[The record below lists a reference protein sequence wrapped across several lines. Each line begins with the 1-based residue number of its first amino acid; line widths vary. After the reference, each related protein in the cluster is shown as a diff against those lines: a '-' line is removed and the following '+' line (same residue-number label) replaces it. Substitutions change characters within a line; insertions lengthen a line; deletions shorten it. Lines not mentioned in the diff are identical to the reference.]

1 MADNRARN
9 KSERL
14 LFNPYKGG
22 AVQQG
27 EMTTDKYGFL
37 PTSVWDIKK
46 SEGLVKYVADS
57 IGSGSFANKGKGAKK
72 GEKKLSLFNP
82 DVVMQILKYYTQE
95 GDIVYAPYG
104 SRGVIG
110 LMSYLLGR
118 HSYSCDVVPEYM
130 DDMKRRCNE
139 ARKNFPSDT
148 IMEFF
153 LCDATTALVQGRRYL
168 SDEAKRL
175 VDKSGR
181 IKSEIADLTFWNPPY
196 WNVEK
201 YKSVDGQLSDCGTYD
216 EFLEQYYKAIQQ
228 TFRITQT
235 GGFSVAVVNDF
246 RKEGVFYNFHGDTI
260 ELAKKAGFVQHDI
273 IINKL
278 NGQAIQSIGS
288 TEKLGLKIMAKMHE
302 YVLVFR
308 KPDPDDPTGRLWREK
323 WK

>member
-1 MADNRARN
+1 MADKRARN
-9 KSERL
+9 KGERL
-14 LFNPYKGG
+14 LFNPFKGG
-22 AVQQG
+22 QQG
-27 EMTTDKYGFL
+27 ELTTDKYGFL

-46 SEGLVKYVADS
+46 SNALVDYVADS
-57 IGSGSFANKGKGAKK
+57 IGSGSFANKGKDAKK

-82 DVVMQILKYYTQE
+82 DVVMQILKYYTLE

-130 DDMKRRCNE
+130 DDMKRRCND
-139 ARKNFPSDT
+139 ARANLQDTDT

-168 SDEAKRL
+168 SDEAKKL

-201 YKSVDGQLSDCGTYD
+201 YKSVDGQLSDCGTYE

-228 TFRITQT
+228 TFRITQI
-235 GGFSVAVVNDF
+235 GGFSIAVVNDF
-246 RKEGVFYNFHGDTI
+246 RKDGRFYNFHGDTI
-260 ELAKKAGFVQHDI
+260 ELAKRAGFIQHDI
-273 IINKL
+273 IINQL

-288 TEKLGLKIMAKMHE
+288 TEKLGLKTMAKMHE

-308 KPDPDDPTGRLWREK
+308 RPDLDDPTDKRWREK
-323 WK
+323 WR